1 MRILITTALLAVLTV
16 GAQARTFT
24 NQKGRTFD
32 ATLLSADALQ
42 AELMGADGKKYKIV
56 IATLSEADQKFC
68 RDWVAANPQL
78 KLTVKA
84 EGFRAKGSR
93 DEKDGQGRSGDTST
107 STRSQ
112 SAQEGYRIT
121 VSNWSSNPGAKVS
134 GLTVEYAIVVG
145 YTDTKAKD
153 RRGVKHISRGSVSLP
168 ELTGSRPQTVETKTV
183 TTRQSASVSSRTERD
198 SDGDSRTATSA
209 ALYRESMDGVFLV
222 IKHGKRVVAT
232 HSTGKVP
239 QELQTEMTKPPA
251 E

>member
-1 MRILITTALLAVLTV
+1 MRILITTALLAVLAV
-16 GAQARTFT
+16 WAQSRTFT
-24 NQKGRTFD
+24 NQKGNTFE
-32 ATLLSADALQ
+32 ATLISADALQ
-42 AELMGADGKKYKIV
+42 AELMGGNGKRYKVAIR
-56 IATLSEADQKFC
+56 TLSEADQKFC
-68 RDWVAANPQL
+68 RDWAAANPQI

-107 STRSQ
+107 SNRTQ
-112 SAQEGYRIT
+112 TAQEGYRIT
-121 VSNWSSNPGAKVS
+121 VSNWSSSPGAKVS

-153 RRGVKHISRGSVSLP
+153 RRGVKHISRGSMSLP
-168 ELTGSRPQTVETKTV
+168 ELTGSRPQTVETQTV

-198 SDGDSRTATSA
+198 SDGDTRTATSA

-222 IKHGKRVVAT
+222 IKHGKRVVAS

-239 QELQTEMTKPPA
+239 QELVTEMTK
-251 E
+251 